1 MAKGTELRAVITASD
16 KLSPALRA
24 IARQAVATKAAMNHG
39 WGTIGKEMMPIRNRL
54 TDLGA
59 SLSSVARGLGIFG
72 LVAGGAAAM
81 GGAALARSVLDAAG
95 AVQDASEVT
104 GVAVENLQKWH
115 AVAGMAGVSTEDVNN
130 SMVKLN
136 KSLFGAAN
144 GEKKSAALFKQM
156 GIEVRNADGSIRR
169 IDDVLPQVAEAF
181 DKTHDPATRT
191 AMAMTLFGKSGAKLI
206 PILAKGKGLAEAL
219 SEAQRKGIVVSESS
233 IAAMDDLGDNMGM
246 LGTQVRGIAGNIMGE
261 LAPSLTPLV
270 QGFSEWLATN
280 KDLIKSNVTGFV
292 KDLAD
297 KLKNVDWAAV
307 ADAAKAF
314 FGAVVWF
321 VSSGALTKLAIG
333 MAAIK
338 AIQIGGSFVT
348 AGKDMVS
355 LGVAVGG
362 LAKKGAGWVK
372 LKKNFVGPMPAKQ
385 TSRLAQGLAKTSG
398 WMSKLGKAGK
408 VIRPLGLALSALA
421 VANTAFASSG
431 NSDPKEQQKAWS
443 GLGGALAGGMVGA
456 KLGAIAGTMI
466 GGPVG
471 TAVGGVMGGIIG
483 SILGED
489 GATALV
495 EWCQNA
501 GTTMGGFLSGFFTET
516 LPYYVGYGVGW
527 LVDSFSAGWAWAT
540 SAASAAIDGIIG
552 FVASLPGRA
561 IAVASTLWTYLV
573 NFWNDPL
580 GSVSGFISSASGLIG
595 GFIDTVKG
603 WFSGLGAAI
612 SSMFSNASAG
622 YNAAVSQTSPLSGGG
637 NGGYQGNV
645 NVNFSNAPKGTTAT
659 GSSNRGMRTNPNVG
673 HR

>member
-24 IARQAVATKAAMNHG
+24 IARQAVATKAVMTHG
-39 WGTIGKEMMPIRNRL
+39 WGSIGKEMIPIRNRL
-54 TDLGA
+54 SDLGA
-59 SLSSVARGLGIFG
+59 SLSSVARGMGIFG

-115 AVAGMAGVSTEDVNN
+115 AVAGMAGVSTEDVDN

-144 GEKKSAALFKQM
+144 GEKKSAALFKSM
-156 GIEVRNADGSIRR
+156 GIAVRNADGSIRR

-181 DKTHDPATRT
+181 DRTHDPATRT

-206 PILAKGKGLAEAL
+206 PILAKGKGLSEAL
-219 SEAQRKGIVVSESS
+219 AEAQRKGIVVSESS

-246 LGTQVRGIAGNIMGE
+246 LGAQVRGIAGNIMGE

-297 KLKNVDWAAV
+297 KIKNVDWAAV
-307 ADAAKAF
+307 ADGAKTF
-314 FGAVVWF
+314 FNAVVWF

-348 AGKDMVS
+348 AGKDVVS
-355 LGVAVGG
+355 LGMAVGG
-362 LAKKGAGWVK
+362 LAKKGAGWMK

-385 TSRLAQGLAKTSG
+385 VSKLAQGLSKTTG

-421 VANTAFASSG
+421 IANTAFASSG
-431 NSDPKEQQKAWS
+431 DSDPKEKQKAWA

-471 TAVGGVMGGIIG
+471 TAVGGVLGGIIG
-483 SILGED
+483 SILGEE
-489 GATALV
+489 GAAALV

-501 GTTMGGFLSGFFTET
+501 GSTMGSFLSGFFTET

-527 LVDSFSAGWAWAT
+527 LVDAWST
-540 SAASAAIDGIIG
+540 SWSWCISAAGAAIDGIVG

-561 IAVASTLWTYLV
+561 IALASTLWTYLV
-573 NFWNDPL
+573 DFWNDPL
-580 GSVSGFISSASGLIG
+580 GSVNSFISSATGLIG

-603 WFSGLGAAI
+603 WFSGFGNAI
-612 SSMFSNASAG
+612 SSMFSSASAG
-622 YNAAVSQTSPLSGGG
+622 YNAAVSQTSPLAGGQGSYSGS
-637 NGGYQGNV
+637 V
-645 NVNFSNAPKGTTAT
+645 DVNFANAPKGTTARAS
-659 GSSNRGMRTNPNVG
+659 GGNNMRVNPSVG
-673 HR
+673 YR

>member
-24 IARQAVATKAAMNHG
+24 IARQAVATKAVMTHG
-39 WGTIGKEMMPIRNRL
+39 WGSIGKEMIPIRNRL
-54 TDLGA
+54 SDLGS
-59 SLSSVARGLGIFG
+59 SLASVARGMGIFG

-144 GEKKSAALFKQM
+144 GEKKSAALFKSM
-156 GIEVRNADGSIRR
+156 GIAVRNADGSIRR

-181 DKTHDPATRT
+181 DRTQDPATRT

-206 PILAKGKGLAEAL
+206 PILAKGKGLSEAL
-219 SEAQRKGIVVSESS
+219 AEAQRKGIVVSESS

-307 ADAAKAF
+307 ADGAKTF
-314 FGAVVWF
+314 FDAVVWF

-333 MAAIK
+333 MATIK
-338 AIQIGGSFVT
+338 AIQIGGSFVS
-348 AGKDMVS
+348 AGKDVVS
-355 LGVAVGG
+355 LGMAVGG

-385 TSRLAQGLAKTSG
+385 TGKLAQGLGKASG

-408 VIRPLGLALSALA
+408 VIRPLGIALSALA
-421 VANTAFASSG
+421 IANTAFGSSG
-431 NSDPKEQQKAWS
+431 DSAPKEQQKAWA

-471 TAVGGVMGGIIG
+471 TAVGGVLGGIIG
-483 SILGED
+483 SILGEE

-501 GTTMGGFLSGFFTET
+501 GANMGSFLSGFFTET

-527 LVDSFSAGWAWAT
+527 LVDAWSSSWSWCI
-540 SAASAAIDGIIG
+540 SAAGAAIDGIIG
-552 FVASLPGRA
+552 FIAGLPGRA
-561 IAVASTLWTYLV
+561 IALASTLWTYLV

-580 GSVSGFISSASGLIG
+580 GSVNSFIGSATGLIG

-603 WFSGLGAAI
+603 WFSSLGNAI
-612 SSMFSNASAG
+612 SSMFSSASAG
-622 YNAAVSQTSPLSGGG
+622 YNAAVSQTSPLAGGG
-637 NGGYQGNV
+637 RGSYSGSV
-645 NVNFSNAPKGTTAT
+645 DVNFANAPKGTTARAT
-659 GSSNRGMRTNPNVG
+659 GGNNMRVNPYVG